1 MMICRALGIRP
12 APSLAAAGVI
22 VVAFALMPF
31 ANALAA
37 AAAEGWLAV
46 YMDAAAFRLFCL

>member
-1 MMICRALGIRP
+1 MVICRALGIRP
-12 APSLAAAGVI
+12 APSLAAAGAI

-37 AAAEGWLAV
+37 AAAEGWLAM